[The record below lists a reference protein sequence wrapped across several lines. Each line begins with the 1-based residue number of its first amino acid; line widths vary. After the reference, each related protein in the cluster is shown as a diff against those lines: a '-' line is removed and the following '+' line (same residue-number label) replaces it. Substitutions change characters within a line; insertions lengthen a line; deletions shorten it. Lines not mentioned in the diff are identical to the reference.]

1 MPEFLFQMSDFPLF
15 CLLSVFFILTS
26 LVGVLLLRLFIPHE
40 IRFKEN
46 AILGNVSATISVI
59 HGVLVGMIAL
69 YLINTI
75 SYASD
80 AVQHEANAAGNIY
93 RDSLW
98 LKNPLKTAIRSEIR
112 QYLSHAI
119 TSDWGFMSRGKLPDG
134 QGNLI
139 IETISRQLAAYPQTT
154 LADRTIMAR
163 MLDEVSQLYSAR
175 GLRIGASTIAVGQE
189 TWIVILIGT
198 FLTIGIN
205 YFFGMNF
212 YLHML
217 ATTALGLMMAAILF
231 LLITLDKPFQGQF
244 VVGPDPLQKV
254 LDHVV
259 M

>member
-1 MPEFLFQMSDFPLF
+1 MPGFLFQMNDFSLF
-15 CLLSVFFILTS
+15 CFLGGFFVLIS
-26 LVGVLLLRLFIPHE
+26 LVGVLVLRFFIPHE
-40 IRFKEN
+40 IRLKEN
-46 AILGNVSATISVI
+46 AILGSVSATISVI

-69 YLINTI
+69 YLVNTI

-80 AVQHEANAAGNIY
+80 AVQREANAAGNIY

-98 LKNPLKTAIRSEIR
+98 LKEPQRTSIRTEIR

-119 TSDWGFMSRGKLPDG
+119 TSDWGFMSRGELPDG

-139 IETISRQLAAYPQTT
+139 IETISRQLSAYPERG
-154 LADRTIMAR
+154 LADSTILSR
-163 MLDEVSQLYSAR
+163 MLDEVSQLYSSR

-217 ATTALGLMMAAILF
+217 APTALGLMMAAILF

-244 VVGPDPLQKV
+244 VVGPYPLQKV
-254 LDHVV
+254 LDHVA